1 MTRKILRILTGGCLG
16 LLVVALGPTPAAAQP
31 RAYVT
36 NEVSNTVSVID
47 TTTNTVRTT
56 LDLTP
61 GVRPRPLAI
70 SPNGRFVYVANH
82 GSDPNTVS
90 VIDTADDTVKA
101 NIAVGT
107 GPTRGGFS
115 INSACFYAIN
125 EGSNN
130 ISVIDTDKMTVGA
143 TVDTGLAPAGGV
155 ITPNGQSAV
164 VLNFGSN
171 DVWVY
176 DLTGDPC
183 NPAPPPP
190 EAKIP
195 IDISPGLAVIP
206 PDGRFLYVIGVGSDI
221 VVIDMMSL
229 AVLTTV
235 PVEQL
240 SGGDINQNGHLL
252 YVTSGVSD
260 SVFVIDTDP
269 GSDTFNT
276 VVDTLHAGNGPLG
289 GGAFRPDGSLFIL
302 ANANAQLLAIDTD
315 PQSPTYKN
323 VVCTLPLPGLTNDDR
338 GAFTQDGATLYV
350 THRLANAVWA
360 IDVAACQVTTS
371 IPVGTNPTHVATT
384 RQ

>member
-1 MTRKILRILTGGCLG
+1 MMRKILRLLTGGCLG
-16 LLVVALGPTPAAAQP
+16 LLAAALGPTPAAAQP

-36 NEVSNTVSVID
+36 NEFSNNVSVID
-47 TTTNTVRTT
+47 TRTNTVTAT
-56 LDLTP
+56 LDVTP
-61 GVRPRPLAI
+61 GVGPRPVAI
-70 SPNGRFVYVANH
+70 TPNGRFVYVANH
-82 GSDPNTVS
+82 GSNPNTVS
-90 VIDTADDTVKA
+90 VIDTADDSVKA
-101 NIAVGT
+101 TITVGT

-115 INSACFYAIN
+115 INSACAYAIN

-130 ISVIDTDKMTVGA
+130 ISVIDTSSMTVVA
-143 TVDTGLAPAGGV
+143 TVDTGLAPTGGA
-155 ITPNGQSAV
+155 ITPHGESAV
-164 VLNFGSN
+164 LLNQGSN

-190 EAKIP
+190 EAKIAV
-195 IDISPGLAVIP
+195 DISPRLALIP
-206 PDGRFLYVIGVGSDI
+206 PDGRFLYVLGVGSDI
-221 VVIDMMSL
+221 VVIDLMNL

-235 PVEQL
+235 PVEQV

-276 VVDTLHAGNGPLG
+276 VVDTLHVGNGPLG

-315 PQSPTYKN
+315 PQSPTYKT
-323 VVCTLPLPGLTNDDR
+323 VVCSLNLTGLTDDDR

-371 IPVGTNPTHVATT
+371 ITVGTNPTHLAVTPF
-384 RQ
+384 